1 MTLQCNAE
9 IYEEKV
15 GGYSSVCPELV
26 IASQGETIDEAR
38 AMLIEAIELTLEDM
52 TAQEY
57 EYRVSGRMT
66 ADSQFSE
73 EELREDS
80 VLVESS
86 VIEVNADLPFAS
98 AR

>member
-1 MTLQCNAE
+1 MALQCTAE
-9 IYEEKV
+9 IYEERV

-26 IASQGETIDEAR
+26 IASQGETIEEAR

-52 TAQEY
+52 TPQEY
-57 EYRVSGRMT
+57 EYRVSGQMS
-66 ADSQFSE
+66 ANSHISE
-73 EELREDS
+73 NELRDES

-86 VIEVNADLPFAS
+86 VVEVNVNLPFVS